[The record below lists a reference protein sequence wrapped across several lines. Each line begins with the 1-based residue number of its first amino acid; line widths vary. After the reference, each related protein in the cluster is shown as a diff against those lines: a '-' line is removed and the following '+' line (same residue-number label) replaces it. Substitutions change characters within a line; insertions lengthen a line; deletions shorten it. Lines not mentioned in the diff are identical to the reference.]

1 MMNDEIISIAKR
13 ICQSYDQAHWWRHN
27 DDLSA
32 WCGAAECEERAA
44 KLDAEIN
51 GLVDRLRT
59 GIRDA
64 EAVERERRPWSKR
77 LLKFVGA

>member
-1 MMNDEIISIAKR
+1 MTNDEIISIAKR

-51 GLVDRLRT
+51 GLVERLRT
-59 GIRDA
+59 GIKA
-64 EAVERERRPWSKR
+64 ETPDKPYQWSKR